1 MTNPINASSTPLP
14 QSSGATTAP
23 AQQTQA
29 APVERQP
36 IAASGNN
43 PPAPDIAESRERAAQ
58 ELSQATQ
65 DISQY
70 IQSVSR
76 SLQISVDGDL
86 GTTVIRVLDTETE
99 ELVRQIP
106 AEEAIAI
113 ARYLA
118 DQQSKVDSD
127 VTLPGILIDREG

>member
-14 QSSGATTAP
+14 QSSGATTTA
-23 AQQTQA
+23 AQQSQA
-29 APVERQP
+29 AVERQP

-43 PPAPDIAESRERAAQ
+43 SPARDIAESRERVAQ

-70 IQSVSR
+70 IQTVSR

-113 ARYLA
+113 ARYIA
-118 DQQSKVDSD
+118 DQQAKVDSD
-127 VTLPGILIDREG
+127 GALPGILIDREG